1 MAADPACARAHTPW
15 GRGIVLEPMPERMRR
30 LATPAALAAGW
41 GAVHAT
47 VLTLV
52 PLFLLRAP
60 TAVWVGAILGVLSQP
75 ARCRKGA

>member
-1 MAADPACARAHTPW
+1 
-15 GRGIVLEPMPERMRR
+15 MPKRIRN

-41 GAVHAT
+41 GAVHVA

-60 TAVWVGAILGVLSQP
+60 TAVWVGAIIEVLSQP